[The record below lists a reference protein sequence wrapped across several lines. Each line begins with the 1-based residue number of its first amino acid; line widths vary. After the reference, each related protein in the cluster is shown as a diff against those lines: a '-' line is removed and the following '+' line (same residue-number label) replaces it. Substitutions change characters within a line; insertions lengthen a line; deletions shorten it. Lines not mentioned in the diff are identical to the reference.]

1 MVPLLILAFH
11 RVPVNRDPRMR
22 SPANDLRIKDLPDEV
37 ELSGS

>member
-11 RVPVNRDPRMR
+11 RVRATGGPRMR

-37 ELSGS
+37 ELSAS